1 MAKVIQK
8 KNHWI
13 TKVNECTLVPDA
25 SGELNVEL
33 LGGAENG
40 EFPYVGHVREELVL
54 FQDGQL
60 CEGELLLEVDGLA
73 VPGLPL
79 YDIFA
84 LIKCCNGP
92 VRMRTV
98 RQGKTRPCMCV
109 RALRFTHQ
117 VSETL
122 CGSSFRIAMWRN
134 SNPK

>member
-25 SGELNVEL
+25 CGELNVEL
-33 LGGAENG
+33 RGGAENG
-40 EFPYVGHVREELVL
+40 EFPYVGHVREDQL
-54 FQDGQL
+54 FQEGKL

-84 LIKCCNGP
+84 LVKCSNGP
-92 VRMRTV
+92 IRMRAV
-98 RQGKTRPCMCV
+98 RQGKTRV
-109 RALRFTHQ
+109 RVCARVRVLRLTQ
-117 VSETL
+117 QSV
-122 CGSSFRIAMWRN
+122 GN
-134 SNPK
+134 SRWK